1 MLINY
6 KFFRY
11 KINIKV
17 WNAFYS
23 MVCSRY
29 KKLEK
34 ILSID
39 TKPETFAQIV
49 LTLIKHIFTQWATEN
64 EFCGDTV
71 HCVPR

>member
-1 MLINY
+1 
-6 KFFRY
+6 
-11 KINIKV
+11 
-17 WNAFYS
+17 